1 MRCDDATNMHGRE
14 RYRKFGR
21 KYSKE
26 NFIRKISSQTEKQNT
41 VYSRKVEM
49 SMWIGLI
56 WFRMSGNHGI

>member
-1 MRCDDATNMHGRE
+1 MHGRE